1 MKKEKLI
8 RLTLLLAVLMQVM
21 VLSAQT
27 VVLDAEIRPRTEF
40 RDGYK
45 TLSPSSQDPG
55 VFTIQ
60 RTRFGMGYTSGVL
73 STQITLQDSRT
84 FGQQASASS
93 EATTGLY
100 EAWAGIVLM
109 PGGTLKVGRQALN
122 YDDSRL
128 FSASGWSNT
137 GTAHDMMLF
146 SYQLNEWKMDVGY
159 ALNNNSEISSET
171 LYTNTVKYRNLLLV
185 WLTKK
190 FASGFNPSFI
200 FVDEGVQDTIGVGTS
215 YKQWNNHHAYTYG
228 GNLLYTTPNSKL
240 NVRLA
245 GYFQSGKN
253 AKGKAL
259 NGKMAAFKTEY
270 APTKTTAIHVGMDW
284 FSGDGSSTDNKQ
296 RNFKKLYGSDHTF
309 NGYMDY
315 WNTPLEQGLLDYY
328 WGLKKT
334 LGLYLS
340 IESGFHLFRTEKA
353 LSSGKKDLG
362 SEVDVLMNYKMNPQI
377 ALQAGWCCYFKTDNT
392 LIAKRI
398 PSGTATNFPQWAY
411 VMLTIKPTLY
421 KN

>member
-1 MKKEKLI
+1 
-8 RLTLLLAVLMQVM
+8 
-21 VLSAQT
+21 
-27 VVLDAEIRPRTEF
+27 
-40 RDGYK
+40 
-45 TLSPSSQDPG
+45 
-55 VFTIQ
+55 
-60 RTRFGMGYTSGVL
+60 MGYTSGVL
-73 STQITLQDSRT
+73 STQITLQDSRI

-100 EAWAGIVLM
+100 EAWASIVLM

-128 FSASGWSNT
+128 FSASNWSNT
-137 GTAHDMMLF
+137 GTAHDMMIF
-146 SYQLNEWKMDVGY
+146 SYQLNEWKMDMGY

-215 YKQWNNHHAYTYG
+215 YKQWNHHHAYTYG
-228 GNLLYTTPNSKL
+228 GNLLYTTPDSKL
-240 NVRLA
+240 NVRLT

-270 APTKTTAIHVGMDW
+270 APTKTTSIHAGMDW
-284 FSGDGSSTDNKQ
+284 FSGDGNSTDNNQ
-296 RNFKKLYGSDHTF
+296 NNFKKLYGSDHTF

-315 WNTPLEQGLLDYY
+315 WNTPLDQGLFDYFG
-328 WGLKKT
+328 GLRKT
-334 LGLYLS
+334 VSRLNVETTY
-340 IESGFHLFRTEKA
+340 HLFKTEKA
-353 LSSGKKDLG
+353 LFTGKKDLG
-362 SEVDVLMNYKMNPQI
+362 SEFDLLVNCKINPQTS
-377 ALQAGWCCYFKTDNT
+377 LQAGWCCYLLTNNT
-392 LIAKRI
+392 LEAKRI
-398 PSGTATNFPQWAY
+398 TTGTKTKFPQWAY
-411 VMLTIKPTLY
+411 VMLTIKPTLF